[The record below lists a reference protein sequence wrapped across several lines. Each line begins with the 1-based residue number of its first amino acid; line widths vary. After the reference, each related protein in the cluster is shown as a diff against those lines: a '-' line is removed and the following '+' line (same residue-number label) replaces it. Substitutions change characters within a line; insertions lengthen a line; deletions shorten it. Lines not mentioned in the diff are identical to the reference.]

1 MPIKV
6 LLADDCNASRD
17 EILRLLKEEPRT
29 KVVGEAR
36 GFGEAV
42 HLTCALR
49 PDVLLLELYMSDEC
63 NYPPESIRLQ
73 LSSDAKCVLAISTW
87 NDADARALAEKFGAR
102 RLLDKNRLCAELI
115 PAIIESCDHLNYLP
129 SPIARPALLIN

>member
-1 MPIKV
+1 MRFMSDLATTLVPLGVFMPIKV
-6 LLADDCNASRD
+6 LLADDCNATRD
-17 EILRLLKEEPRT
+17 AIVRILNDEPRT

-42 HLTCALR
+42 HLSCALR
-49 PDVLLLELYMSDEC
+49 PDVLVLELYMDDEC

-73 LSSDAKCVLAISTW
+73 LSSDAGCVLAISTW

-102 RLLDKNRLCAELI
+102 RLLDKNRLYAELI
-115 PAIIESCDHLNYLP
+115 PAIIE
-129 SPIARPALLIN
+129 